1 MTEICFCMSLAMLA
15 VGAVGAFW
23 LYKLPYRCGQLL
35 TPANCLPVAVALSSG
50 ILFFPVYY
58 AQELGIFRSALMCI
72 HTVMRLFV
80 LDGDFLIIQE
90 YTASMDISGGMAY
103 SCLAAVLYVLAPVL
117 TFGFILSFFK
127 DLTAYR
133 DLYMSIGSDLYVFS
147 ELNEQ
152 SLALASSAKKENRK
166 NRIVF
171 TDVFESEDEKSYE
184 LREKA
189 RELKAVCFKKD
200 ITAINWAPG
209 SGKRRVCLFA
219 IGNHSEENLEQSV
232 YLVNRYGGR
241 KNFNLYVFSS
251 SIESEMLFSSVS
263 GEGMHVRRVNPARV
277 RIDHLLYETGS
288 EIFKNARPGENG
300 EKIIRAVI
308 LGMGEHGTEMLKG
321 LTWMG
326 QMDGFHVD
334 IHAFDK
340 DPLALEKFTAQC
352 PELMAPQRN
361 GTREPGEAHYNIT
374 IHSGVDAET
383 VQFREQ
389 FRELGPVTFVFVSM
403 GGDSV
408 NIRSAVLMR
417 QLSERKG
424 DHPAIQAIVYTSG
437 KKKYLETVTDY
448 RGHSYDI
455 RFVGDLESTYSLE
468 TMVDSALYKEA
479 LQRHLKWGSERD
491 FWAYEFNF
499 HSSVAAAIHLRMRSA
514 VGIPWADKPEEQLT
528 LEERDELEV
537 LEHQRWNAYMRSE
550 GYCYSGSPDKATRND
565 LAKLHHDLIPFERLT
580 EEEKRKDSRVGTK

>member
-1 MTEICFCMSLAMLA
+1 MTEICFWLSLALLA
-15 VGAVGAFW
+15 AGGICAFW
-23 LYKLPYRCGQLL
+23 LSKLPYRSGQLL
-35 TPANCLPVAVALSSG
+35 TPLNVLPVAVALSSG
-50 ILFFPVYY
+50 VLFFPVYY
-58 AQELGIFRSALMCI
+58 AQDLGWFKTILMCV

-90 YTASMDISGGMAY
+90 FMPRAGALVTAY

-133 DLYMSIGSDLYVFS
+133 DLYMSVGSDLYVFS
-147 ELNEQ
+147 ELNER
-152 SLALASSAKKENRK
+152 SLTLATSVKKNNRK

-171 TDVFESEDEKSYE
+171 TDVFESEDETVYE

-189 RELKAVCFKKD
+189 RELKAICFKKD
-200 ITAINWAPG
+200 ITNINWTPG
-209 SGKRRVCLFA
+209 SGKRRVCLFT
-219 IGNHSEENLEQSV
+219 IGDNVEENLEQSV
-232 YLVNRYGGR
+232 YLVNRYGQR

-263 GEGMHVRRVNPARV
+263 GEGMHVRRVDPVRV
-277 RIDHLLYETGS
+277 RIDHLLYETGG
-288 EIFKNARPGENG
+288 ELFANAIPGPNG
-300 EKIIRAVI
+300 ERQIRAVL
-308 LGMGEHGTEMLKG
+308 LGLGAHGTEILKG
-321 LTWMG
+321 LSWMG
-326 QMDGFHVD
+326 QMDGFHME

-352 PELMAPQRN
+352 PELMAPERN
-361 GTREPGEAHYNIT
+361 GTREPGEAHYDIH
-374 IHSGVDAET
+374 IHSGVDVDT
-383 VQFREQ
+383 LQFQEQ
-389 FRELGPVTFVFVSM
+389 FRALGPVTFAFISM

-408 NIRSAVLMR
+408 NIRNAVQMR
-417 QLSERKG
+417 LLSERKG

-437 KKKYLETVTDY
+437 KKKYLEAVTDY

-455 RFVGDLESTYSLE
+455 RFVGDLRSTYSLE

-479 LQRHLKWGSERD
+479 LQRHLKWGNERD

-499 HSSVAAAIHLRMRSA
+499 HSSVAAAIHLKMRKA
-514 VGIPWADKPEEQLT
+514 VGIPWANKAEEDLT

-550 GYCYSGSPDKATRND
+550 GYCYSGAPDKATRND
-565 LAKLHHDLIPFERLT
+565 LAKLHHDLIPFAHLT
-580 EEEKRKDSRVGTK
+580 EEEKRKDSRAGTK